1 MISKKTAL
9 GHKNIILYIL
19 HFISACGFLFG
30 RVNVKMRV
38 GGDDVAATTMRDFLA
53 FGWRNVQDGT
63 AGRSAPIDLT
73 VHGAAQRTR
82 RYLFRNIN
90 YKYK

>member
-38 GGDDVAATTMRDFLA
+38 GGDDVAATTMRAIFSRLA
-53 FGWRNVQDGT
+53 GGT
-63 AGRSAPIDLT
+63 FKMALPGDPRRST
-73 VHGAAQRTR
+73 
-82 RYLFRNIN
+82 
-90 YKYK
+90 